1 MEDEMARRAYGHG
14 AIYRRADGRWEAQLR
29 LAAGGRKSFYGKTRR
44 EAATKL
50 AEVSWMIASQLPVR
64 CGRLTVAQYL
74 DDWLEVTR
82 RRVRP
87 STIVNYELNV
97 KRLGE
102 HLGVLPLTRL
112 NPPRIQATYDALA
125 NKGLSAYSVLQAHR
139 TLSRALTQAM
149 HWGLIPRNPAATVF
163 PPKPQPRETKGLTV
177 KEMRVLIKSTR
188 GDRFHALWL
197 VLGTAGLR
205 LGEALGLTWDQVD
218 LSSGRLHVRKAL
230 QRQRTAGNVF
240 VPCKTRTSRR
250 TVILTRLAL
259 RALRLHLRRQSALPA
274 STHPWAHHGLVFSTS
289 AGGPLDQARPNLA
302 LRRALD
308 RAGLPRIR
316 IHDLRHSA
324 ASALLADG
332 VHPKVV
338 QEFLGHSSIKVT
350 MDVYSHVMPT
360 MHAEAIRRLD
370 LILRGDDPADDTDEV
385 EPSAA

>member
-1 MEDEMARRAYGHG
+1 MARRAYGQG

-29 LAAGGRKSFYGKTRR
+29 LGAGGRKSFYGKSRR
-44 EAATKL
+44 EATNKL
-50 AEVSWMIASQLPVR
+50 AEASWMIASQLPVR
-64 CGRLTVAQYL
+64 CGRLTVAQFL
-74 DDWLEVTR
+74 GDWLAVTR

-102 HLGVLPLTRL
+102 HLGVLPLLRL

-177 KEMRVLIKSTR
+177 EEMRVLINSTR
-188 GDRFHALWL
+188 GERFHALWL
-197 VLGTAGLR
+197 VLGTGGLR

-218 LSSGRLHVRKAL
+218 LASGRLHIRKAL

-250 TVILTRLAL
+250 TVILTRLAHQ
-259 RALRLHLRRQSALPA
+259 ALQRHRRRQSALPPT
-274 STHPWAHHGLVFSTS
+274 THPWGHYGLVFSTS

-316 IHDLRHSA
+316 IHDLRHTA

-350 MDVYSHVMPT
+350 LDVYSHVTPT
-360 MHAEAIRRLD
+360 MHAEAMRRLD
-370 LILRGDDPADDTDEV
+370 RILRGEDPANDTHGV
-385 EPSAA
+385 EPSEA